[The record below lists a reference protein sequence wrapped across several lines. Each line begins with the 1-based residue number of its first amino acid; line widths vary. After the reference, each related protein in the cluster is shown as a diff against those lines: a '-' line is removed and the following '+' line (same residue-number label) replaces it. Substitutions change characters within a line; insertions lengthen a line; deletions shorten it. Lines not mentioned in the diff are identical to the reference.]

1 MKIKSLQIVS
11 ENIPLKKPFVIS
23 YSENETSTLHF
34 VEIETTNGLKGL
46 GSASPNSQVTGEGDS
61 HCIEALKESKQWL
74 LGEDIREKAKLNLL
88 LEEKLPNTPAARA
101 ALDMALWDLF
111 AQHLDL
117 PLYKVL
123 GGNARPLTTS
133 ITIGIK
139 TIQESLKEAKEYIKQ
154 GFKILKIKCGKNVE
168 EDLERLEKIRELF
181 PSLKIRIDPNQ
192 GYTIQ
197 QLITLFPHFQRL
209 DIELI
214 EQPLSVKLLN
224 EQRKLDLKTLQTLAA
239 DESLVTA
246 KNAVDLGSSP
256 FSCQI
261 FNIKLMKSGGITP
274 ALTIATLASIFK
286 KDLMWGCN
294 SESRLSITAALHT
307 ALACRNTKYIDLD
320 GHFDLKYD
328 LVSGGFRFEEG
339 SLIPL
344 TNKGLSCI
352 FSH

>member
-1 MKIKSLQIVS
+1 M
-11 ENIPLKKPFVIS
+11 
-23 YSENETSTLHF
+23 
-34 VEIETTNGLKGL
+34 
-46 GSASPNSQVTGEGDS
+46 
-61 HCIEALKESKQWL
+61 
-74 LGEDIREKAKLNLL
+74 
-88 LEEKLPNTPAARA
+88 
-101 ALDMALWDLF
+101 
-111 AQHLDL
+111 
-117 PLYKVL
+117 
-123 GGNARPLTTS
+123 
-133 ITIGIK
+133 
-139 TIQESLKEAKEYIKQ
+139 
-154 GFKILKIKCGKNVE
+154 
-168 EDLERLEKIRELF
+168 F

-224 EQRKLDLKTLQTLAA
+224 EQRKLDLKTLQTLAV

-344 TNKGLSCI
+344 TNKGLSCM